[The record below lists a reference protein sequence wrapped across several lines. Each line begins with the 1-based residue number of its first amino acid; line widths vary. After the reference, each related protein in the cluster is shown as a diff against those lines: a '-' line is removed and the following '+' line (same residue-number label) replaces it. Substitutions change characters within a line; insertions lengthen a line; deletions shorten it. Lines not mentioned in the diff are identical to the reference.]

1 MPFSQQEAARLN
13 ALRSLKLLDTPPSDS
28 FDRITRMAG
37 RLLGA
42 PVAAV
47 SLSDRDRQWFKS
59 KVGVDVDELPRAQA
73 PCDYAIRGESVFV
86 VPDLLADQRF
96 AGHPLLQTGARFYA
110 GAPLVTRTGYAL
122 GTLCIVDTR
131 PRTLNEDEQGV
142 LADLASLVMTQIEVQ
157 NSIGRIHPAS
167 GHANEY
173 QLLDDLEDLA
183 ILGPGQPRVC
193 LLVELVASSQVN
205 QGMRVLGANYVE
217 NLVRSATEAI
227 RLGLGAESR
236 LYHIG
241 TTRCVVLLGE
251 TRRRD
256 WGQLTHDLD
265 RSLRAPIDCGGI
277 PVRPDPAIGVY
288 EFCSGEVKPRDVL
301 RRLYNA
307 VDDAR
312 GSGSVV
318 AAYNERHDHA
328 HVRRF
333 QLLSG
338 LSDALHAPDQFSLV
352 YQPRV
357 NIASGECVGA
367 EALLRWRH
375 PVFGNVSPGEFIPL
389 VEETAYI
396 RQVTRWVLDSALAQV
411 ALWRAAGHRQ
421 KVSVNVS
428 ALNLEEEEFVG
439 TLAALLGKHGVP
451 PEAIELEFTE
461 SALARDGARVIEQL
475 EELQAMGVEIAI
487 DDFGTGYS
495 SLAYMQK
502 IPADVLKIDQSF
514 VQALATSERDQKLVR
529 AMIGMAHDL
538 GYRVVAEGIETPEA
552 CALLAGWN
560 CDEAQGYYFSRPLPV
575 AEMGRWL
582 AKR

>member
-1 MPFSQQEAARLN
+1 MPFSQLEAARLN

-28 FDRITRMAG
+28 FDRITRMAS

-47 SLSDRDRQWFKS
+47 SLSDHERQWFKS
-59 KVGVDVDELPRAQA
+59 KVGVDATEMPRDQA
-73 PCDYAIRGESVFV
+73 PCDYAIRGEGLFI
-86 VPDLLADQRF
+86 VPDLLEDARF
-96 AGHPLLQTGARFYA
+96 AGHPLLATGARFYA

-142 LADLASLVMTQIEVQ
+142 LADLAALVMTQIEVQ
-157 NSIGRIHPAS
+157 NSIGRIHPTS

-173 QLLDDLEDLA
+173 QLLDDLDDLA
-183 ILGPGQPRVC
+183 ILRPGAPC
-193 LLVELVASSQVN
+193 LCLMVELVASSQVN
-205 QGMRVLGANYVE
+205 QGMRVLGANFME

-227 RLGLGAESR
+227 RLGLGADSR

-241 TTRCVVLLGE
+241 TTRCAVLLGE

-256 WGQLTHDLD
+256 WVQVTHDLD

-277 PVRPDPAIGVY
+277 PVRPDPAIGAY
-288 EFCSGEVKPRDVL
+288 EFSSGEVKPRDVL

-312 GSGSVV
+312 RSGSVV
-318 AAYNERHDHA
+318 AAYDERHDHA

-338 LSDALHAPDQFSLV
+338 VSDALQAADQFSLV

-357 NIASGECVGA
+357 NLASGACVGA
-367 EALLRWRH
+367 EALLRWHH
-375 PVFGNVSPGEFIPL
+375 PVFGHVPPGEFIPL

-396 RQVTRWVLDSALAQV
+396 HPLTRWVLDHALAQV
-411 ALWRAAGHRQ
+411 AVWRAAGHRQ

-428 ALNLEEEEFVG
+428 ALNLEEDEFVG
-439 TLAALLGKHGVP
+439 NLAALLGKHGVP
-451 PEAIELEFTE
+451 PESIELEFTE
-461 SALARDGARVIEQL
+461 SALARDGARVVEQL
-475 EELQAMGVEIAI
+475 EELQAMGIEIAI

-502 IPADVLKIDQSF
+502 LPADVLKIDQSF
-514 VQALATSERDQKLVR
+514 IQALATSERDQKLVR

-538 GYRVVAEGIETPEA
+538 GYRVVAEGIETAEA

-560 CDEAQGYYFSRPLPV
+560 CDEAQGYYLSRPLPV